1 MRPVVAATAS
11 LRAAHPARRRLVASI
26 LATPSHASHSSPSQT
41 SRLPRTASRC
51 FSSTHPRRVDER
63 KWSTPLA
70 KQLYEAISTTGSVP
84 VASYMRMCLTG
95 DLGGY
100 YTGAVGQGRDQ
111 FGTKGD
117 FVTSPEISQIFGEL
131 LGIWFIAEWI
141 SQGRPSKGVQLIEVG
156 PGRGTLMDDMLRTI
170 QRFPAMAN
178 SIENVF
184 MVEASRELRETQ
196 KKLLCGPDAP
206 SSESNAGCH
215 SPSKYGSIPIVW
227 TESIKSIPIES
238 DKTPFIVA
246 HEFFDALPI
255 HIFQSAPVTPKLS
268 PSTPSSPSTQSESSS
283 SSPPMEW
290 REMMV
295 SIAPPNT
302 TQSQHN
308 DEPPPEFQL
317 VLSTSTTRHSRYLPE
332 SSPRYRR
339 LKDISTPHGALIEIC
354 PDASLYAADF
364 AARIGG
370 SPAHPKARPAGAA
383 LILDYG
389 TADTVP
395 VNSLRGIRAHRLV
408 SPFSAPGLVDLSAD
422 VDFHAIAE
430 AATQASDGVEVHG
443 PVSQADFLELMGI
456 RERAEA
462 LTKAPGVTPEKKSDI
477 EKAWKR
483 LVDRGPNGMGKVY
496 KVLAILP
503 ENDGRRRP
511 VGFGGDVT
519 EA

>member
-1 MRPVVAATAS
+1 MRPIVAASAS
-11 LRAAHPARRRLVASI
+11 LPRAAFLARQRLAGSI
-26 LATPSHASHSSPSQT
+26 LQAHAPSHIAKRST
-41 SRLPRTASRC
+41 VV
-51 FSSTHPRRVDER
+51 SSTSAFRNFSWTSTCRLEER

-84 VASYMRMCLTG
+84 LASYMRMCLTG

-170 QRFPAMAN
+170 RRFPAMAN
-178 SIENVF
+178 SIESVF

-206 SSESNAGCH
+206 STESKVGYH
-215 SPSKYGSIPIVW
+215 SPSKYGGSPIVW
-227 TESIKSIPIES
+227 TETIKSIPIES

-255 HIFQSAPVTPKLS
+255 HTFQSATAAA
-268 PSTPSSPSTQSESSS
+268 TPSKASTSASPQPDKA
-283 SSPPMEW
+283 SPPEPSPPTMEW

-295 SIAPPNT
+295 SITPPGAT
-302 TQSQHN
+302 HADLGTPKSQQR
-308 DEPPPEFQL
+308 EPPPEFQL
-317 VLSTSTTRHSRYLPE
+317 VLSSSTTRHSRYLPE
-332 SSPRYRR
+332 SSARYRK
-339 LKDISTPHGALIEIC
+339 LKQTPGSVIVVC

-370 SPAHPKARPAGAA
+370 SDKHPKASPSGAA

-395 VNSLRGIRAHRLV
+395 VNSLRGIRQHRLV
-408 SPFSAPGLVDLSAD
+408 SPFAAPGLGDPSA
-422 VDFHAIAE
+422 
-430 AATQASDGVEVHG
+430 
-443 PVSQADFLELMGI
+443 
-456 RERAEA
+456 
-462 LTKAPGVTPEKKSDI
+462 
-477 EKAWKR
+477 
-483 LVDRGPNGMGKVY
+483 
-496 KVLAILP
+496 
-503 ENDGRRRP
+503 
-511 VGFGGDVT
+511 
-519 EA
+519 